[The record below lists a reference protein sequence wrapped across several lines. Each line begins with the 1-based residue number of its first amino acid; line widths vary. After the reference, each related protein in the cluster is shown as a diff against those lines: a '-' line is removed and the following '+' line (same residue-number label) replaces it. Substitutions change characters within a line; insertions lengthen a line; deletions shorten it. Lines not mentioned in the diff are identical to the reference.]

1 MERSARAVIQVCSPY
16 DGSVVGEVPAATV
29 DDVAAAIGVAH
40 AQLASPMPAHERAGV
55 LERAASLLAER
66 REQFAQTIMREAGK
80 PILAARGEVDRAV
93 DTLRFCAVEARSLA
107 GMTIPMDASV
117 SGAGKIAFMQLYP
130 RGVVGAITP
139 FNFPL
144 NLCCHK
150 IGPAIAAGCPVV
162 HKPASQTALTAVA
175 LRELMLDA
183 GLPAERYQLVCGEGH
198 DVGEAITGD
207 DRVEMITFTGSSAVG
222 WKIRERAAKKHVS
235 LELGNC
241 APLIVFSDA
250 DLDDVAAQVATHG
263 YSFAGQSCISIQRV
277 LVERSVYAETVERI
291 AAKVSALGVGDPAL
305 ESTHVGPVIDAT
317 SADRVWQWLEDAVAN
332 GARAVLPLSRDGN
345 VIHPALLADVQPG
358 MQVACAELFG
368 PGVVMMPF
376 DSEDEA
382 ITIANGTPYGLQAG
396 VMTRDLSRAMRIA
409 SQLAFGGVTIN
420 EAPTFRADQMPY
432 GGIKDSGNTREGPH
446 YVVRDMS
453 EQRLIVMQQ

>member
-1 MERSARAVIQVCSPY
+1 MESTTRTAIPVISPF
-16 DGSVVGEVPAATV
+16 DGSIVGEVPAASI
-29 DDVAAAIGVAH
+29 DDVVAAIGSAH
-40 AQLASPMPAHERAGV
+40 DQLAVPMPAHERASV
-55 LERAASLLAER
+55 LERASLLLVER
-66 REQFAQTIMREAGK
+66 REHFAQTIMREAGK

-107 GMTIPMDASV
+107 STTIPMDASE
-117 SGAGKIAFMQLYP
+117 SGSGKLAFMQLYP

-150 IGPAIAAGCPVV
+150 IGPAIAAGCPIV

-175 LRELMLDA
+175 LRELMIDA

-207 DRVEMITFTGSSAVG
+207 DRVEMITFTGSSEVG

-241 APLIVFSDA
+241 APMIVFADA
-250 DLDDVAAQVATHG
+250 NLDDVAAKVAMHG

-277 LVERSVYAETVERI
+277 LVERSVYDDAIERI
-291 AAKVSALGVGDPAL
+291 AAAVTQLGVGDPAV
-305 ESTHVGPVIDAT
+305 ESTHVGPVIDER
-317 SADRVWQWLEDAVAN
+317 SADRVWKWLHDAVAD
-332 GARAVLPLSRDGN
+332 GARAVLPLQRDGN
-345 VIHPALLADVQPG
+345 VISPALLADVRPD
-358 MQVACAELFG
+358 MHVACAELFG

-376 DSEDEA
+376 EDEDEA
-382 ITIANGTPYGLQAG
+382 IAIANGTPYGLQAG
-396 VMTRDLSRAMRIA
+396 VMTADMARAIRVA

-453 EQRLIVMQQ
+453 EQRLIVIQQ